1 MDAPNSTLSQIRKL
15 GSNEGT
21 SDDSI
26 LRRVVELADVNLQL
40 LLATLFD
47 RLDDY
52 LFAMAE
58 RASVNTD
65 QNLYFEAMREFRLSR
80 SGVLTRYKG
89 EFTSGFEL
97 MVGGSNSASLKNSRL
112 TLVRDSEIEENVAI
126 ESMVA
131 RARNRFGD
139 ELSLLSLRLDRLI
152 STQVVDEGNNAI
164 SPEKVCTAFMM
175 ATTDVNIDV
184 RMRLLLL
191 KLFEKEILGQL
202 DGLYIKL
209 NTLLADQGILPNVKL
224 ATNQE
229 KENANFEY
237 QYKDEGEG
245 EGEGEGESDE
255 VFSALQ
261 QLVRNR
267 PEQNSKGET
276 NSGAKNVTVVRRN
289 SVVSALSSLTGSTT
303 ALAVDDAGYIN
314 EMPVPVDLKN
324 TMMEAFNANGDAD
337 SRYKLSIG
345 DADTIDIIS
354 MLFDVLN
361 DDNTIALPVRAL
373 LNLLQVPM
381 TKVALLDKSLFSHE
395 VHPARKLMDQLV
407 ASGLGWKPGAEAS
420 GDFYYKK
427 IREIIELVLTEFSDD
442 MHLFQQALADFM
454 IFRDVETKRR
464 AIAAQRL
471 IERGKGQARAEA
483 GNNFVKQEIA
493 RRIDGITLPVRVRDT
508 IKVYWSKLLFM
519 IYLREGEEG
528 ENWLAAIKVVD
539 ELVWSVA
546 AKATPPDKSR
556 LERLLPSLRR
566 SMYNGLTRM
575 EMGHFEM
582 NRLFDELDKCHES
595 AASGQ
600 SRWGLAMKNITSDQD
615 SIAEIADIKV
625 LSNVTEGS
633 WFDLNDEEGGYL
645 YRLSVIIDP
654 PGKYIFIDRSGRDV
668 QTYSRAELAEKIVNH
683 AVEKID
689 DRLFFDRA
697 MSVLKQ
703 NLN

>member
-1 MDAPNSTLSQIRKL
+1 MDAPKSKLSQIGSL
-15 GSNEGT
+15 DSNEST
-21 SDDSI
+21 SGDSI
-26 LRRVVELADVNLQL
+26 LRRVVALADVNLQL

-52 LFAMAE
+52 LFTMAE

-65 QNLYFEAMREFRLSR
+65 QNLYFEAMREFRLTR

-139 ELSLLSLRLDRLI
+139 ELSLLSLRLDRLV
-152 STQVVDEGNNAI
+152 SAQVVDEGNNAI

-175 ATTDVNIDV
+175 ATTDVNIDI

-191 KLFEKEILGQL
+191 KLFEKEVLGQL

-209 NTLLADQGILPNVKL
+209 NTFLADQGILPNVKL
-224 ATNQE
+224 ATNKE
-229 KENANFEY
+229 KENANFEH
-237 QYKDEGEG
+237 QYEDEGEP
-245 EGEGEGESDE
+245 DE

-261 QLVRNR
+261 QLVRKS
-267 PEQNSKGET
+267 PEQNSKGDTT
-276 NSGAKNVTVVRRN
+276 NSGVKNVTVVRRN
-289 SVVSALSSLTGSTT
+289 SVISALSSLTGSS
-303 ALAVDDAGYIN
+303 AELAVDDAGYIN
-314 EMPVPVDLKN
+314 EMPAPVDLKN
-324 TMMEAFNANGDAD
+324 TMMEMFNANSDVD
-337 SRYKLSIG
+337 NRYELSVG
-345 DADTIDIIS
+345 DADTIDIVS
-354 MLFDVLN
+354 MLFEVLN
-361 DDNTIALPVRAL
+361 DDKTMALPVRAL
-373 LNLLQVPM
+373 LNLLQVPVA
-381 TKVALLDKSLFSHE
+381 KVALLDKSLFSQE
-395 VHPARKLMDQLV
+395 VHPARKLIDQLV
-407 ASGLGWKPGAEAS
+407 ASGLGWKPGTEANR
-420 GDFYYKK
+420 DFYYKK

-442 MHLFQQALADFM
+442 IHLFQQALADFM

-508 IKVYWSKLLFM
+508 IKIYWSKLLFM

-528 ENWLAAIKVVD
+528 ENWLAAVKVVD

-546 AKATPPDKSR
+546 AKTTAPDKSR
-556 LERLLPSLRR
+556 LDRLLPSLRR

-595 AASGQ
+595 AANGQ
-600 SRWGLAMKNITSDQD
+600 SRWGLAMKNTSGEQD
-615 SIAEIADIKV
+615 SMSEIADIKV

-633 WFDLNDEEGGYL
+633 WFDLNNEEGGYL

-668 QTYSRAELAEKIVNH
+668 QTYSRAELAEKMVNN
-683 AVEKID
+683 AVEQID

-703 NLN
+703 KLN

>member
-1 MDAPNSTLSQIRKL
+1 MEAPKSKLRQISNL

-21 SDDSI
+21 SGDSI

-47 RLDDY
+47 RVDDY
-52 LFAMAE
+52 FFAMAE
-58 RASVNTD
+58 RATVNTD
-65 QNLYFEAMREFRLSR
+65 QNLYFEAMREFRLAR
-80 SGVLTRYKG
+80 SGVMTRYKG
-89 EFTSGFEL
+89 KFTGGFEL
-97 MVGGSNSASLKNSRL
+97 MVGGSNSASLKSSRL

-139 ELSLLSLRLDRLI
+139 ELSLLSLRLDRLV
-152 STQVVDEGNNAI
+152 SAQVVDEGNNAI
-164 SPEKVCTAFMM
+164 SPEKVCTAFMI

-191 KLFEKEILGQL
+191 KLFEKEVLSQL

-209 NTLLADQGILPNVKL
+209 NTFLADQGILPNVKL
-224 ATNQE
+224 ATNKE
-229 KENANFEY
+229 KENANFEH
-237 QYKDEGEG
+237 QYEND
-245 EGEGEGESDE
+245 GESDE

-267 PEQNSKGET
+267 PEQESKGDT
-276 NSGAKNVTVVRRN
+276 DDGAKNVTVVRRN
-289 SVVSALSSLTGSTT
+289 TVVSALSSLTRSS
-303 ALAVDDAGYIN
+303 AELAVDDAGYIN
-314 EMPVPVDLKN
+314 EMPAPVDLKN
-324 TMMEAFNANGDAD
+324 TVVQIFNANSDAD
-337 SRYKLSIG
+337 SRYELSVG
-345 DADTIDIIS
+345 DADTIDIVS

-361 DDNTIALPVRAL
+361 DDKTMALPVRAL
-373 LNLLQVPM
+373 LNLLQVPVA
-381 TKVALLDKSLFSHE
+381 KVALLDKSLFSQE
-395 VHPARKLMDQLV
+395 VHPARKLMDELV
-407 ASGLGWKPGAEAS
+407 ASGLGWKPGAEANR
-420 GDFYYKK
+420 DFYYKK
-427 IREIIELVLTEFSDD
+427 IREIIELVLIEFSDD
-442 MHLFQQALADFM
+442 IHLFQQALADFM

-519 IYLREGEEG
+519 IYLREGDEG

-546 AKATPPDKSR
+546 AKATVPDKSR
-556 LERLLPSLRR
+556 LDRLLPSLRR

-600 SRWGLAMKNITSDQD
+600 SRWGLAMKNTASEQD
-615 SIAEIADIKV
+615 SMAEIADIKV

-633 WFDLNDEEGGYL
+633 WFDLNNEEGGYL

-668 QTYSRAELAEKIVNH
+668 QTYSRAELAEKIVKN
-683 AVEKID
+683 AVEEID

-697 MSVLKQ
+697 MSVLKEK
-703 NLN
+703 LN